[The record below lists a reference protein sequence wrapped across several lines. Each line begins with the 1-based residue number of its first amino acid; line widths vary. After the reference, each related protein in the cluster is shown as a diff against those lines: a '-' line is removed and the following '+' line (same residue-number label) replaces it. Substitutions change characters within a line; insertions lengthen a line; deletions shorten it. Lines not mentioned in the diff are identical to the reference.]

1 MSTPRAS
8 VFTRTFL
15 LLGFLILFHS
25 QEPAALA
32 GPQANSAPPS
42 DSVKLKKDIEILAGF
57 EGKWACQGVF
67 PSSGKR
73 IESQIVFA
81 PDLEGV
87 WLSVRH
93 DDLPPNRYH
102 AFELWGFD
110 AEAKQLVAFIY
121 DNFGGARKFTSPGWA
136 EEELIWTGESG
147 RTDKAATQRF
157 VFRRD
162 NPGQFVMNYEVK
174 KGNSDWTIGD
184 TITCKKLKLT
194 REAAGSRG
202 ESGREE
208 QGR

>member
-93 DDLPPNRYH
+93 DDLPPNRSSSPSFTTILEEP
-102 AFELWGFD
+102 ASLR
-110 AEAKQLVAFIY
+110 LP
-121 DNFGGARKFTSPGWA
+121 GGPRKS
-136 EEELIWTGESG
+136 
-147 RTDKAATQRF
+147 
-157 VFRRD
+157 
-162 NPGQFVMNYEVK
+162 
-174 KGNSDWTIGD
+174 
-184 TITCKKLKLT
+184 
-194 REAAGSRG
+194 
-202 ESGREE
+202 
-208 QGR
+208 